1 MILNR
6 TARKLIKKNNITID
20 EIPSRIISD
29 FKDEI
34 KCSVNDPRQKEKI
47 IYKVWDIIIVVFLA
61 IICNCNDW
69 DEIVVF
75 AKAKYDY
82 LRKYLKMTGGIPSAI
97 TYERVIASIDKQEL
111 QNVCLSFIFDIINLK
126 KKKSREIINIDG
138 KQDISSSYHRLK
150 DDGSIETIKNLNV
163 LNAYSNNYDI
173 CLSSIMIEDKTNEIT
188 AFPDMIKTLNIRN
201 AIITVD
207 ALNTQKENCK
217 IVIKKRGD
225 YVFALKGNQGNF
237 YEDVK
242 LYFTDEVLKKLAKKD
257 NCHKHEV
264 ENRGN
269 ETVIY
274 DYYQTDDVTWY
285 SEYKLW
291 KCLKTI
297 GIVVKKIIKIDGTEV
312 IEKRYYISSL
322 DVDINLFSKS
332 IRMHWSVENKLHWQL
347 DFSFK
352 QDDNTTINKD
362 ALLGLQVIKK
372 TVLAFLNPIKEN
384 KNMSMN
390 KLRLNISYNVEKEL
404 DNIFNFY
411 AKKPKFLARIL
422 SD

>member
-6 TARKLIKKNNITID
+6 TVRKQIKKNNLTLNDIPTKMITN
-20 EIPSRIISD
+20 
-29 FKDEI
+29 FKDTIKHEI
-34 KCSVNDPRQKEKI
+34 TDQRQKGKI

-61 IICNCNDW
+61 TICNCNDW

-75 AKAKYDY
+75 AKAKYDF

-111 QNVCLSFIFDIINLK
+111 QKVCMVFILDIINIK

-138 KQDISSSYHRLK
+138 KQDVSSSYHRLN
-150 DDGSIETIKNLNV
+150 DDGSIEIIKNLNV

-217 IVIKKRGD
+217 IVVKNRGD

-237 YEDVK
+237 YDDVK
-242 LYFTDEVLKKLAKKD
+242 LYFTDDVLKKLAKKD
-257 NCHKHEV
+257 ECYKHEV

-274 DYYQTDDVTWY
+274 DYYQTDDISWY
-285 SEYKLW
+285 SEYKCW
-291 KCLKTI
+291 KGLKTI
-297 GIVVKKIIKIDGTEV
+297 GIVVKKIIKPNGSES

-322 DVDINLFSKS
+322 DIDINLFSKS
-332 IRMHWSVENKLHWQL
+332 IRIHWSVENKLHWQL
-347 DFSFK
+347 DYSFK
-352 QDDNTTINKD
+352 QDDNTTIDKD
-362 ALLGLQVIKK
+362 ALLGLQIVKK
-372 TVLAFLNPIKEN
+372 TVLAFLNPIKE
-384 KNMSMN
+384 KTNMSMN

-411 AKKPKFLARIL
+411 AKKPKYLARIL
-422 SD
+422 NN